1 MSKFYFDDRFSLTDM
16 VIEGIKTDSRR
27 IEPSL
32 KELHTDLS
40 PFEEYEIGI
49 YGEMIQDTIIV
60 KRFWHGS
67 FVNSI
72 HIKPKLKVGEE
83 VAVAQNYKKAGI
95 PASQVVRLDDEGQNM
110 YSPVIAS
117 MHPGWRNK
125 LFVREDLMPHVVEIT
140 QVRLQRLQWITDEDC
155 LKEGVEKWLNCYI
168 VSGIMENQCK
178 NNVCFDTPREAFAA
192 LIDRISGKGTWNAN
206 PWVIAYSFKK
216 ND

>member
-32 KELHTDLS
+32 KELRTDLS
-40 PFEEYEIGI
+40 SFEEYEIGI
-49 YGEMIQDTIIV
+49 YGETIQDTIV
-60 KRFWHGS
+60 VRRYWHGA

-72 HIKPKLKVGEE
+72 HIKPKLKVGEQ
-83 VAVAQNYKKAGI
+83 VAVAQNYQKAGI

-216 ND
+216 ID